1 MNFIFRM
8 ISILEGLSFV
18 FLIFVAMPVK
28 YIGKQDFLVKFIGM
42 PHGLLFLFY
51 IFLAIPLAIESKW
64 SMKITLKVLFASIIP
79 FGTFYIDK
87 KYLRN

>member
-28 YIGKQDFLVKFIGM
+28 YIGKQDFLVKLIGM

-51 IFLAIPLAIESKW
+51 MHIVVVFTGAAFTQIPQ
-64 SMKITLKVLFASIIP
+64 LFPPPFPQDIP
-79 FGTFYIDK
+79 I
-87 KYLRN
+87 